1 MIDMTGFYCSM
12 VIRFISILLFFFHST
27 HFSRKQ
33 KIDILFDYC
42 SPEVFESQVY
52 KTSVVKR

>member
-12 VIRFISILLFFFHST
+12 VIRFIFILLFFSIP

-52 KTSVVKR
+52 KTSVVNR